1 MCAGRVGGRGA
12 AIEKSPGRCKSAGAF
27 RMRGGCRDD
36 VAVRANRA
44 RPERR
49 AARPGYFPAPK
60 TQKSRSEERLFCLAA
75 GMSPQL
81 RIARDAITYF
91 ALASATAVSSMRFE
105 KPHSLS
111 YQLDTFTRRP
121 DTLVSV
127 ASNVD
132 EAGLWLKSI
141 DTSGASL

>member
-1 MCAGRVGGRGA
+1 MIARVLMHTGQFEVIGKRIGGHKAYGLRLS
-12 AIEKSPGRCKSAGAF
+12 SPHLPVPQNRYCLF
-27 RMRGGCRDD
+27 RQFAKD
-36 VAVRANRA
+36 NKKA
-44 RPERR
+44 RPASSRTGPERR
-49 AARPGYFPAPK
+49 AGR
-60 TQKSRSEERLFCLAA
+60 LAA
-75 GMSPQL
+75 AV
-81 RIARDAITYF
+81 RVRDYF
-91 ALASATAVSSMRFE
+91 AFANATAVSSMRFE

-111 YQLDTFTRRP
+111 YQLDTLTRRP

>member
-1 MCAGRVGGRGA
+1 
-12 AIEKSPGRCKSAGAF
+12 
-27 RMRGGCRDD
+27 MRSSRSC
-36 VAVRANRA
+36 RA
-44 RPERR
+44 RIADGDAPGIVVPGYRCR
-49 AARPGYFPAPK
+49 CAARPNAKKPGRHEAEPGPIAIDAG
-60 TQKSRSEERLFCLAA
+60 RLAA
-75 GMSPQL
+75 AV
-81 RIARDAITYF
+81 RVRDYF
-91 ALASATAVSSMRFE
+91 AFANATAVSSMRFE

-111 YQLDTFTRRP
+111 YQLDTLTRRP

>member
-1 MCAGRVGGRGA
+1 MQETGPRTAAGLAWPIRQRARARAFVDVLESPSARAGV
-12 AIEKSPGRCKSAGAF
+12 KKPGRKTGPGSIAAH
-27 RMRGGCRDD
+27 
-36 VAVRANRA
+36 AAL
-44 RPERR
+44 PRR
-49 AARPGYFPAPK
+49 APCG
-60 TQKSRSEERLFCLAA
+60 
-75 GMSPQL
+75 
-81 RIARDAITYF
+81 TYF
-91 ALASATAVSSMRFE
+91 AFANATAVSSMRFE

-111 YQLDTFTRRP
+111 YQLDTLTRRP